1 MAYYPGLEMTEDRR
15 ALRDVRGH
23 PRLLGEVMLR
33 LLSAP
38 LLYRE
43 VFGWCHMPSSYWGF
57 AFAPLRRCS

>member
-43 VFGWCHMPSSYWGF
+43 VFGWCHMPSSY
-57 AFAPLRRCS
+57 